1 MSVLDSLKD
10 DDGDKGSVTQR
21 SQTATSSAVK
31 KPTPEVHLD
40 LEPVRS
46 NNRIKREKN
55 EAPIT
60 IDLIVC
66 KFAMKR
72 NC

>member
-46 NNRIKREKN
+46 NRK
-55 EAPIT
+55 
-60 IDLIVC
+60 
-66 KFAMKR
+66 
-72 NC
+72 

>member
-31 KPTPEVHLD
+31 KPTPEVYLD
-40 LEPVRS
+40 FEPVRY
-46 NNRIKREKN
+46 NRKSTEEK
-55 EAPIT
+55 
-60 IDLIVC
+60 
-66 KFAMKR
+66 MR
-72 NC
+72 HQ